1 MNYDH
6 LFKHSA
12 KGQYYVY
19 VYTNPTEPGRYESI
33 TSTLLHLPFYVGK
46 GRGNRYRI
54 HLSIKNNHHPFYN
67 KLNKMKVLGIV
78 PNTTIIATFNDE
90 MDAYEFEVKLIAHYT
105 QLNIQL
111 TNLEPGGQ
119 IHGPGRAPNASRT
132 NRSSPLKGTKRSDV
146 VKRKISAAKLLHHP
160 TAKHWL
166 VIAPTGEEYRTKT
179 LRQLIEHQLG
189 FAYNNYKTLIN
200 VHLAGRSM
208 VSSGTMKGWQVFEL
222 S

>member
-19 VYTNPTEPGRYESI
+19 VYANPVEPGRYESI
-33 TSTLLHLPFYVGK
+33 TATLLHLPFYVGK

-67 KLNKMKVLGIV
+67 KLNKMKALGIT
-78 PNTTIIATFNDE
+78 PTTTIIATFDDE
-90 MDAYEFEVKLIAHYT
+90 ADAYEFEVKLIAHYT
-105 QLNIQL
+105 QLNIHL
-111 TNLEPGGQ
+111 TNLEPGGRL
-119 IHGPGRAPNASRT
+119 HGPGRTPNTTRVD
-132 NRSSPLKGTKRSDV
+132 RSSPLKGTKRSDI
-146 VKRKISAAKLLHHP
+146 VKQKISAAKLQFHP
-160 TAKHWL
+160 SAKHWL
-166 VIAPTGEEYRTKT
+166 VIAPTGEEHRTKS

-189 FAYNNYKTLIN
+189 FTYNNYKTLIN
-200 VHLAGRSM
+200 VHLAGRTT
-208 VSSGTMKGWQVFEL
+208 VISGAMAGWQVFEL